1 MKIMNFISEK
11 QRGIALFVAMLMSM
25 SLAVVAMTSMAKLSE
40 MTHTSGKGL
49 EERKLLMYAQSAAN
63 IVSGEIQ
70 QMIDSELN
78 PSDDYSIYGITGE
91 GSYKFYPRDIFV
103 NPDLSG
109 TPSLFGYRARARLF
123 ASNGDAP
130 PGFATGNTVPANGR
144 CYDITIDVREVIYI
158 PTGNADSDGD
168 SDTDMSKYY
177 LGKMKTIGI
186 ISCFQKG

>member
-1 MKIMNFISEK
+1 MRILRIISEK
-11 QRGIALFVAMLMSM
+11 QHGIALFVAMLMSM
-25 SLAVVAMTSMAKLSE
+25 SLAVVAMSSMAKLSE
-40 MTHTSGKGL
+40 TTHTSGKSL
-49 EERKLLMYAQSAAN
+49 EERRLLMYAQSAAN

-70 QMIDSELN
+70 QLMDSELN
-78 PSDDYSIYGITGE
+78 PSDNYTIHGITGE

-103 NPDLSG
+103 NPSTSG

-130 PGFATGNTVPANGR
+130 PGFATGNTVPSNGR
-144 CYDITIDVREVIYI
+144 CYDIVIDVREAIYI
-158 PTGNADSDGD
+158 PSGTVESDNK
-168 SDTDMSKYY
+168 SDTDISKYY